1 MRKLMLALVAAIFV
15 SAPAFA
21 AVQNVKVSGDI
32 DSWWV
37 NRQDFNLGTKNLTG
51 AGIAGVA
58 TGLASQNFF
67 VTQTRIKVEADLSDN
82 VSTTIRLLNETVWG
96 NGNRNV
102 SAGTGVAS
110 DVSVDQAF
118 VTLREFLYSPLTVS
132 VGRQSFVYGNGFIL
146 GGNGPNMVAVNTGLN
161 SIANDLSKDNTN
173 NDGVKLVFDYKP
185 LTLDVIYYK
194 NNQRLYTGA
203 EAADKTG
210 SNVYGLNANYQLG
223 DEMNTVVEGYFFAR
237 TDDSNLT
244 TTATDKG
251 DKLYVPGLRVS
262 TNPVKGL
269 TTQAE
274 VAWQLGTKAVV
285 AGGAEQAVHR
295 NAFAYQVMANYAI
308 DNADVA
314 KYKPSVNASF
324 THTSG
329 DKNSGANSS
338 SDNVKS
344 AKKFTAW
351 DTFAEGQN
359 GGTIYNSLFALSNL
373 NIVSVGGQV
382 TPIEDVTASFAWS
395 NLFADKK
402 YRGGNALS
410 FSQPDGSTSSPAT
423 TGRKDLGNE
432 YDVNVDYAYTEDVTL
447 GVSLGWFVPGSAFT
461 SANDTTASQALAHVN
476 VNF

>member
-37 NRQDFNLGTKNLTG
+37 NRQDFNFGTKTLAG
-51 AGIAGVA
+51 AGVAGVA

-96 NGNRNV
+96 ADNANIGSSFDENN
-102 SAGTGVAS
+102 
-110 DVSVDQAF
+110 VSVDQAF

-132 VGRQSFVYGNGFIL
+132 VGRQDFVYGNGFIL
-146 GGNGPNMVAVNTGLN
+146 GGNGPVAAVNTGLN

-203 EAADKTG
+203 EAADKT
-210 SNVYGLNANYQLG
+210 SSDVYGLNANYQLG

-237 TDDSNLT
+237 VDDNNLT
-244 TTATDKG
+244 STASEKS

-274 VAWQLGTKAVV
+274 VAWQLGNKSVI
-285 AGGAEQAVHR
+285 AGGVDQAVHR

-308 DNADVA
+308 DNDEVA
-314 KYKPSVNASF
+314 KYKPSVNASY

-329 DKNSGANSS
+329 DKNSGANVN
-338 SDNVKS
+338 SDNVES
-344 AKKFTAW
+344 AKQFTAW
-351 DTFAEGQN
+351 DSFAEGQG
-359 GGTIYNSLFALSNL
+359 GGTIYNSLFGLSNL

-382 TPIEDVTASFAWS
+382 TPLEDVTATFLWS

-402 YRGGNALS
+402 YRTGNALS

-447 GVSLGWFVPGSAFT
+447 GVSLGWFVPGKAFT